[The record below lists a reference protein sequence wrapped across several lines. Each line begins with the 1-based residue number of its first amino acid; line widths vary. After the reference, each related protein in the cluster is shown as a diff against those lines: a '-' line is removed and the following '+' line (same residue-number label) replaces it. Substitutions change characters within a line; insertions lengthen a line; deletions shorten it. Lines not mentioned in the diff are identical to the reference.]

1 MYCQI
6 LDVSA
11 DEDVDIFHAAGSNAG
26 LFCVRGRPVFSNE
39 RAGLEIGACMRR
51 PIAYQTEMA
60 LAQVSSSQAKAPS
73 GPRKRSQISS
83 KQQGFEACAPP
94 VSAWMTL

>member
-1 MYCQI
+1 M
-6 LDVSA
+6 LALHD
-11 DEDVDIFHAAGSNAG
+11 
-26 LFCVRGRPVFSNE
+26 
-39 RAGLEIGACMRR
+39 IGACMRR